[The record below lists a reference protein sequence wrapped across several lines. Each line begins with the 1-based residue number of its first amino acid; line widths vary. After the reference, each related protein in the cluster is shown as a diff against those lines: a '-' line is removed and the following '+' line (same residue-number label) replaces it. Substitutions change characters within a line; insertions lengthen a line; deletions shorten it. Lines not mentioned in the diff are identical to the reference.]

1 MLEDF
6 SRTIAMMARVL
17 VHLATDRPRELALGV
32 ALGAGGL
39 VCFGF
44 IANFLRRYSI
54 STTQPPF
61 RDLSPGEEAAAPVPR
76 ALEVLRES
84 AGRMLLVAAI
94 SFVLLGF
101 GVLAAL
107 KIHFNHGRPAVP
119 HWSTVGYFAIVTFL
133 GVGLLLSL
141 LDLAQ
146 RWAGWLRFVNCD
158 RVETRAT
165 IRYLGER
172 TWESGE
178 GLETWVA
185 LRYAYKALTP
195 EGREG
200 RFVAEESIGE
210 GEGRRLQGVAEI
222 PVAYDRAHPDR
233 VRRG

>member
-17 VHLATDRPRELALGV
+17 VHLATDRPREVALGV
-32 ALGAGGL
+32 ALGGGGL
-39 VCFGF
+39 LFFGF

-54 STTQPPF
+54 STTKPPF
-61 RDLSPGEEAAAPVPR
+61 PDLAPTEQAAAPVPR
-76 ALEVLRES
+76 ALQVLRES
-84 AGRMLLVAAI
+84 AGRILLVAAI

-107 KIHFNHGRPAVP
+107 KIHFDGGRSASP

-141 LDLAQ
+141 LDLAR
-146 RWAGWLRFVNCD
+146 RWAGWLAFVNCD

-178 GLETWVA
+178 GFETWVA
-185 LRYAYKALTP
+185 LRYAYKVLTP

-200 RFVAEESIGE
+200 LFVAEEGVSE
-210 GEGRRLQGVAEI
+210 RESRRLQGVAEI
-222 PVAYDRAHPDR
+222 PVAYDRAHPAR
-233 VRRG
+233 VQRG